1 MVFFYLFDMYCTGA
15 FYKFNLQCILTE
27 VVFLMGFLDVDS
39 TANIYNIYKHTVTIV
54 LINNCARFSL
64 QFVIPD
70 AE

>member
-1 MVFFYLFDMYCTGA
+1 
-15 FYKFNLQCILTE
+15 
-27 VVFLMGFLDVDS
+27 MGFLNVDS

-70 AE
+70 AEWFGGLWFIRLNFHYMNYSRAVPLL